1 MTTPNYENHP
11 ENFGPYGHPTDYS
24 QFEVNTAA
32 GTAGA
37 NALRYHG
44 AQLADGFYGDGSQ
57 PHPINNPQANGW
69 AHMKGT
75 GRLQLGKAVSWGIKA
90 FGTNPTIWLII
101 GAVVG
106 LLALLSSATPGV
118 ILPLVAMVATI
129 LITPVITSVALQQTL
144 VTQVKS
150 PSSPAYGKT
159 LGMLALLGLIA
170 GVVVT
175 ILAIVATM
183 IGAAVFTTDIDALP
197 ADPTILMDDPEF
209 LRSVAATLALIFAL
223 VMLGVLLLAPFIVFP
238 IYYAADNN
246 GTFGYALGEGM
257 KAGARNYLP
266 VVGLILLT
274 MIGNLLV
281 SIPAGIGAA
290 GLMPMAIAA
299 VLQFIL
305 AAVVTPVLMLISVH
319 AYRQVSGGPVP
330 EDAAAVV

>member
-32 GTAGA
+32 GSAGA

-44 AQLADGFYGDGSQ
+44 SQLADGFYGNGSQ

-75 GRLQLGKAVSWGIKA
+75 GRLQLGKAISWGVKA
-90 FGTNPTIWLII
+90 FGANPTIWLII

-118 ILPLVAMVATI
+118 ILPLSATVATI
-129 LITPVITSVALQQTL
+129 LITPVIASVALQQTL

-150 PSSPAYGKT
+150 PSAPTYGKT
-159 LGMLALLGLIA
+159 LGILALLGLMA
-170 GVVVT
+170 GVVVL
-175 ILAIVATM
+175 ILGIIATM
-183 IGAAVFTTDIDALP
+183 IGAATFTTDFDALP

-209 LRSVAATLALIFAL
+209 LRSVAATVALIVGIVL
-223 VMLGVLLLAPFIVFP
+223 LGVLLLAPFITFP
-238 IYYAADNN
+238 LCYAADNN
-246 GTFGYALGEGM
+246 GTFGHALGEGM

-266 VVGLILLT
+266 VIGLILLT

-290 GLMPMAIAA
+290 GLMPMPIAS

-330 EDAAAVV
+330 EAAHV